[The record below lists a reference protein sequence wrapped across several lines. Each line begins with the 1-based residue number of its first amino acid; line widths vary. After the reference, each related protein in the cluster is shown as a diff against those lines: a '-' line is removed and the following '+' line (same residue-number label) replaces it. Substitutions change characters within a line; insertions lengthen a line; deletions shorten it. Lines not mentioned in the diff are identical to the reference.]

1 MRFSR
6 DQLGAL
12 ERAYYERHYLS
23 QSDRENLGAA
33 IGVAEWQIK
42 MWFQNRRAK
51 NKRMDKEE
59 AVQLFSQ
66 SNAAAGITLAVPE
79 QSVVAAAAPSAA
91 AATAADTVRAA
102 KSANRCGK
110 GKGRRR
116 AVTARTKTTRHAA
129 GGKRKSRHGAV
140 AAAAADK

>member
-102 KSANRCGK
+102 KS
-110 GKGRRR
+110 KGRRR